1 MGRFLLERPVMRQQ
15 TQNLMMW
22 VADVDVPLRI
32 LRTYFKENRLKR
44 LVMLYMLAYLFF
56 LALLN

>member
-1 MGRFLLERPVMRQQ
+1 MRQQ